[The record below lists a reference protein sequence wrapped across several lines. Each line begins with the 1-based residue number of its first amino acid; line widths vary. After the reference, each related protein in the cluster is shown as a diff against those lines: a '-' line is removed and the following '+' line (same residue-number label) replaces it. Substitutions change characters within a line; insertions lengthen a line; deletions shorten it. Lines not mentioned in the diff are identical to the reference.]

1 MRSPTKMRR
10 RMRMYIGLAI
20 FEGVS
25 RAALDDEASMRAAL
39 ERGVEAGKFTL
50 YDLRA
55 VRFSPQGVTAAAIV
69 GESHLALHSWPEEG
83 RLFVDV
89 ASCSA
94 EASVR
99 DAIDAIGASLEGAR
113 LAEINIR
120 TMGS

>member
-1 MRSPTKMRR
+1 
-10 RMRMYIGLAI
+10 MRMFIGLAI

-25 RAALDDEASMRAAL
+25 HAALDDEANMRAAL

-55 VRFSPQGVTAAAIV
+55 VHFTPHGVTAAAIV

-89 ASCSA
+89 ASCST

-99 DAIDAIGASLEGAR
+99 DAIDAIGASFEGAR
-113 LAEINIR
+113 LAEISVR
-120 TMGS
+120 TLGS